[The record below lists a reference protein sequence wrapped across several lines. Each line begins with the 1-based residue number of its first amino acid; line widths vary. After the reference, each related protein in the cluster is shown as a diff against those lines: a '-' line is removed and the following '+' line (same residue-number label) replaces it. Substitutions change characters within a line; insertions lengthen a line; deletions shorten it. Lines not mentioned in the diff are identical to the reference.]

1 MTGEMRV
8 VRGFTLI
15 ELMVVIVV
23 AGVLMAIAVPSYF
36 DQVKRARRADA
47 REALS
52 DLATRQEQF
61 FLDNKAYTNVV
72 TDLGRPAS
80 SVNDYF
86 DIDIPVF
93 STTTYTLR
101 ATAVGNQVKDTDCPA
116 LTLDQA
122 GVRSPLACWR

>member
-1 MTGEMRV
+1 MRV

-23 AGVLMAIAVPSYF
+23 ASVLMAIAVPSYF

-61 FLDNKAYTNVV
+61 FLDNKAYTNV
-72 TDLGRPAS
+72 S
-80 SVNDYF
+80 
-86 DIDIPVF
+86 
-93 STTTYTLR
+93 
-101 ATAVGNQVKDTDCPA
+101 Q
-116 LTLDQA
+116 
-122 GVRSPLACWR
+122 